1 MDNSVPVGG
10 EGSLLRERLTR
21 TGPKRI
27 LALDGGGIRGALS
40 LGFLARIERLLRD
53 RYGNPD
59 LRLRDYFDLI
69 GGTSTGSIIA
79 AALAVGMEVAELQ
92 EVYRTL
98 GPAVFSHHSRH
109 VHKLEAWFDAGRLE
123 AELNHHLGE
132 LTLGDDAITTGL
144 CIVTKRADTRSTWP
158 LINHPDGRFYAD
170 NRAIPLRKAVR
181 ASTAAPALF
190 RPEALDVGQA
200 ETGAFVDGG
209 VSMANNP
216 SMLLLLVATLRGFP
230 FHWETGEDRLLL
242 TSVGT
247 GTWSQALP
255 AEVVLN
261 RKVWSWALEV
271 PSMLIADAGLQAQLL
286 LQALSRS
293 PTPWPIDAE
302 MGDLTGDVI
311 GGTPLLHYLRFD
323 GLLEPESL
331 QQLELGYLTPKLAQL
346 RDMANGAGV
355 ADLLAVGQAAAQAQ
369 VKESHFPASFDIA
382 AAEASH
388 SAGTSNPSDTSSPEP
403 SSETSR
409 SQPSS

>member
-1 MDNSVPVGG
+1 M
-10 EGSLLRERLTR
+10 SLRDRLTGP
-21 TGPKRI
+21 GPKRI
-27 LALDGGGIRGALS
+27 LALDGGGVRGALS
-40 LGFLARIERLLRD
+40 LGFLERIETLLRD
-53 RYGNPD
+53 RYQNPEF
-59 LRLRDYFDLI
+59 RLRDYFDLI

-92 EVYRTL
+92 NVYRTL
-98 GPAVFSHHSRH
+98 GPAVFSRRSRH
-109 VHKLEAWFDAGRLE
+109 VHKLESWFDAGRLE
-123 AELNHHLGE
+123 KELHDHLGE
-132 LTLGDDAITTGL
+132 MTLGDEAISTGL

-158 LINHPDGRFYAD
+158 LINHPDGQFYAGNCD
-170 NRAIPLRKAVR
+170 IPLRKAVR

-200 ETGAFVDGG
+200 EIGAFVDGG

-255 AEVVLN
+255 ASTVLN

-271 PSMLIADAGLQAQLL
+271 PSMLIADASLQVQLL

-302 MGDLTGDVI
+302 IGDLTEDVI
-311 GGTPLLHYLRFD
+311 SGTPLLHYLRFD
-323 GLLEPESL
+323 GLLEPDQL
-331 QQLELGYLTPKLAQL
+331 RKLELGRLAPKIDQL
-346 RDMANGAGV
+346 RDMANGDSV
-355 ADLLAVGQAAAQAQ
+355 ADLIAIGEAAARVQ
-369 VKESHFPASFDIA
+369 VEESHFPASFDV
-382 AAEASH
+382 SV
-388 SAGTSNPSDTSSPEP
+388 P
-403 SSETSR
+403 
-409 SQPSS
+409 